1 MIESLSRKISI
12 QVVMMNNKLF
22 LFLFSLFTVSL
33 YAGSDTCYS
42 VQFQS
47 SYSPLSVGNFPAG
60 SKVFKIGRA
69 YTVRYGCF
77 DKFNNAKYE
86 LSRLKGKYRNAM
98 ITSTYKWRFDN
109 KVDDRKNRFI
119 TKNSQVI
126 EKKPTGMS
134 IESVK
139 QSNAIDNYPSFDY
152 SQTQHI
158 EQNTP
163 KCYTVQLSLSKD
175 KVSQKEF
182 PIGTKIIKRGDFYSA
197 SYGCYTKIN
206 DAKMTLDE
214 MRKKRPE
221 AIIIVLPKSYFKQN
235 DILPEI
241 KKRGESLHYNDGELP
256 EIRKRGESFNK
267 EGKEEKLNFYKTNKK
282 NPAAKTKEPSRC
294 FSPIERQIIPCK
306 AQTNTNSKKFAWENV
321 DKYAVEQYV
330 DRKLNNEAD
339 TQAMQPYSNKIAI
352 NNERN
357 ETNQI
362 NTILPFKGQFHY
374 YVTATLSIKNG
385 QEDRTGNL
393 LDTRSLNLSPGFTYL
408 YYFNPSWYF
417 YTDDRL
423 IYTIRKSSTSLKLD
437 VKELYVKSKNLF
449 NNNANILIGRKY
461 LKDERGWYYK
471 TSLDTI
477 GISNKND
484 LLLYELYLGKR
495 LTKNNSS
502 YDPNEVATNLKDAK
516 FLFAHLS
523 YEYFKDNTIEGFFI
537 HEDNKNA
544 AKKLNWTGLRA
555 QGKIP
560 QQNFNMLS
568 YWGDVATMQGDLNQS
583 STTGLGFDIGAKYYF
598 TNYFAAVAG
607 SLAYGSGGGN
617 LFVQPSFTNN
627 RSNYLSKDL
636 SFRYYGEFLQPE
648 LSNMT
653 IGSLYFLRY
662 LNTLKDKTV
671 ILAIHNYTQ
680 NKHSTT
686 QYSATNKTVNPGG
699 KKRNIGNEID
709 LILHYDLIPGT
720 YWRYS
725 VGYFMGGDAYNGQTN
740 KKDGF
745 SAEIYFK
752 YLW

>member
-1 MIESLSRKISI
+1 
-12 QVVMMNNKLF
+12 MNNKLF
-22 LFLFSLFTVSL
+22 IFAFSLLAVSL

-42 VQFQS
+42 LQFQS
-47 SYSPLSVGNFPAG
+47 SYSPLRVGNFPAG
-60 SKVFKIGRA
+60 SKVLKIGRV

-77 DKFNNAKYE
+77 DKFDTAKHE
-86 LSRLKGKYRNAM
+86 LSRLKGKYRNTM
-98 ITSTYKWRFDN
+98 ITSTYKWRFEK
-109 KVDDRKNRFI
+109 KVDDRKNRVI
-119 TKNSQVI
+119 TKDSQII
-126 EKKPTGMS
+126 ENKPTGML
-134 IESVK
+134 IEPVK
-139 QSNAIDNYPSFDY
+139 QNYKIDNYPSLNS
-152 SQTQHI
+152 SQIDSNEKNIQ
-158 EQNTP
+158 

-214 MRKKRPE
+214 MRKKRPQ
-221 AIIIVLPKSYFKQN
+221 AIIIVLPKSYFKQT

-241 KKRGESLHYNDGELP
+241 KKRGELLHYTNDALP
-256 EIRKRGESFNK
+256 EIRKRGELFNK
-267 EGKEEKLNFYKTNKK
+267 EEKEEKLNFYKTNKK
-282 NPAAKTKEPSRC
+282 NSTLTTKETSRC
-294 FSPIERQIIPCK
+294 SSPIERQIISCR
-306 AQTNTNSKKFAWENV
+306 AQSNANTKEFAWENV

-330 DRKLNNEAD
+330 DRKLNSEANM
-339 TQAMQPYSNKIAI
+339 QVMQPYSNSIAI
-352 NNERN
+352 NNELN
-357 ETNQI
+357 ETNKI
-362 NTILPFKGQFHY
+362 NGLLPFDGQFHY
-374 YVTATLSIKNG
+374 YVTATLNIENG
-385 QEDRTGNL
+385 QEDSRGNL
-393 LDTRSLNLSPGFTYL
+393 LDSRSLTLSPGFTYL
-408 YYFNPSWYF
+408 YNFSPSWYF

-423 IYTIRKSSTSLKLD
+423 IYTIRKSSTDLKLD

-449 NNNANILIGRKY
+449 NNNANFLIGRKY

-495 LTKNNSS
+495 LTKNNSA
-502 YDPNEVATNLKDAK
+502 YDPNEIATNLKDAK

-544 AKKLNWTGLRA
+544 EKKLNWTGLRA

-560 QQNFNMLS
+560 QQNFNMFS
-568 YWGDVATMQGDLNQS
+568 YWADVATMRGDLNQS

-671 ILAIHNYTQ
+671 ILALHNYTQ
-680 NKHSTT
+680 DKHSST
-686 QYSATNKTVNPGG
+686 QYNATNKTVNPGG
-699 KKRNIGNEID
+699 KKNNIGNEID
-709 LILHYDLIPGT
+709 LILHYDLIPNT

-725 VGYFMGGDAYNGQTN
+725 LGYFIGGDAYDNQTN

-745 SAEIYFK
+745 SAKIYFK